1 MSTPSKLYRAPAD
14 LLSMFILVM
23 NTVFFPLGVHK
34 VRLYLPRLLR
44 PADALQLCALDFK
57 EENLLRDAPLP
68 FRRRWGARMKR
79 LAEILSRRRDST
91 SGGGASAS
99 TTPDVEFGHADTEEK
114 DDDDVPGAL
123 PSRPMYSGGAVPTKK
138 ASRAA
143 SFTSMMESTR
153 PIPPTAPLD
162 AADAAAVGGAHALQP
177 VCSHHAAPSVYHH
190 PASPVPSLH
199 RTPIW
204 KRALHV
210 LESFLLPASIAIMI
224 AIPCSIVL
232 PLKALFV
239 NVDGWT
245 GTKMPNGPD
254 GKPPLAF
261 ITDTTTFLGG
271 MTVPA
276 NLILLGAGFARLK
289 APKRWKDQPV
299 GAMLAMTVCKSGS
312 VQL

>member
-1 MSTPSKLYRAPAD
+1 
-14 LLSMFILVM
+14 MFILVM

-34 VRLYLPRLLR
+34 VRS
-44 PADALQLCALDFK
+44 PAVPGGTTLMPQLCALDFK

-68 FRRRWGARMKR
+68 FRRRWGARMRR
-79 LAEILSRRRDST
+79 LAEALSSRRANRGSA
-91 SGGGASAS
+91 ASDTAV
-99 TTPDVEFGHADTEEK
+99 PDVEFGHADVEEK
-114 DDDDVPGAL
+114 DEDDVPGAL
-123 PSRPMYSGGAVPTKK
+123 PSRPIYSGGAVPTKK

-162 AADAAAVGGAHALQP
+162 AADAAAVGGPHALQP
-177 VCSHHAAPSVYHH
+177 VCSHHAPPSVYHQ
-190 PASPVPSLH
+190 PVSPVPSLH

-204 KRALHV
+204 KRALHI
-210 LESFLLPASIAIMI
+210 LESFLLPASIAIMV

-239 NVDGWT
+239 SVDGWT

-299 GAMLAMTVCKSGS
+299 AAMLAMTVCKSES
-312 VQL
+312 EPS